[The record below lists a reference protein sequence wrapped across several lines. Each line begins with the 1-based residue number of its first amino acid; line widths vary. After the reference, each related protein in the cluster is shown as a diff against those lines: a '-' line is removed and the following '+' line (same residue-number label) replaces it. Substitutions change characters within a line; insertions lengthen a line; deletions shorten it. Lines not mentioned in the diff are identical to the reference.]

1 MEYKIGK
8 DTAKLLDAFRKLEE
22 SYELAYDALTDVYG
36 EEQTDKLVQPLLD
49 SVDKTKE
56 ELFRF
61 VQTFVELSLAQTESY
76 NEDKTEVTL

>member
-36 EEQTDKLVQPLLD
+36 DEQTDKLVQPLLD

>member
-1 MEYKIGK
+1 MEYKIGQN
-8 DTAKLLDAFRKLEE
+8 TAKLLDAFRKLEE
-22 SYELAYDALTDVYG
+22 SYSLAFDVVAEVYG
-36 EEQTDKLVQPLLD
+36 DEQADKLAQPLLD

-61 VQTFVELSLAQTESY
+61 VQTFVELSLAQTDSY